1 MLALTVQKKGIGGAS
16 KAGVPALDTAR
27 FRTRRNPP
35 HRKVFSKWQDSPDEV
50 EAHERTAGA
59 AGKVLEGR

>member
-50 EAHERTAGA
+50 EAHGRTAGVPVLA
-59 AGKVLEGR
+59 LEGP